1 MEKVLADLL
10 HQFRDELERTLG
22 SNLEGLILY
31 GSRARGDEMPESDAD
46 VLVVLRDA
54 SHGARETVHQIAYRL
69 MWDREFRPLIA
80 LNIVDHEYYLML
92 HEENSSYINNIQR
105 EGKPLWP
112 ASEMKL
118 NIG

>member
-1 MEKVLADLL
+1 MNEDLADLL
-10 HQFRDELERTLG
+10 HRFRNELEENLG
-22 SNLEGLILY
+22 SNLERLILY
-31 GSRARGDEMPESDAD
+31 GSRARGDEMPDSDAD

-54 SHGARETVHQIAYRL
+54 SNEVREEVHRIAYRL
-69 MWDREFRPLIA
+69 MWDRGFQPLIA

-92 HEENSSYINNIQR
+92 RDADSSYIRNIHR

-112 ASEMKL
+112 ASETKP